1 MNKTVDEILDE
12 HDEIMKILNA
22 QIESIHE
29 LLKEVHE

>member
-29 LLKEVHE
+29 LLKKVHE